1 MKTLCERILSSDAI
15 LSFKRKIKIGDL
27 LAMKKM
33 QQQNFFW
40 TFEFLYFVSFRHH
53 KRVKWIFYW
62 MRQKYRPQTFAKLG
76 IQKESQ

>member
-33 QQQNFFW
+33 QQQNFPKL
-40 TFEFLYFVSFRHH
+40 FLDL
-53 KRVKWIFYW
+53 RVFIFCLL
-62 MRQKYRPQTFAKLG
+62 PT
-76 IQKESQ
+76 S